1 MATVA
6 PGSATV
12 DPDRSP
18 PLCLDSIPAV
28 DLRLLSQSELHS
40 LSQCSNSSSDLHRC
54 DDVVIPK
61 IDRSVFNESA
71 GSRKQ
76 TYSRLRLAP
85 PDSSAATT
93 IHRRMPRI
101 RASRTLASNV
111 VNDPEQAENS
121 QIVGVLKELFS
132 SDSSF
137 QDLPPVE
144 VDKEN
149 ESNAVAPES
158 LNTKAAESLDTEA
171 SELLETKAPE
181 LLHTKAPELLD
192 TEAPESLETEA
203 PELLETKAPELLHTE
218 APELFDTEAPEL
230 FDTEAPELFDTEA
243 PESLETEAPELL
255 ETKAPELLHTEA
267 PELLDIEAPKVL
279 ETVAPELLETEAS
292 ASLGAP
298 ESLETEAP
306 ESFGA
311 PELLET
317 VAAESL
323 AAPQSLGAPEL
334 LEIGPFEFIDSDTEA
349 PKFFKPQMPRKRG
362 RPRKDENAVS
372 IRPPAAKRMRDSN
385 STVKK
390 VVVYDDDKDREI
402 VNSRG
407 EKVNLMNLGRL
418 EDPYGP
424 EIRRRT
430 EGLSTSDELLGF
442 LRGLNGQWGTT
453 RKKRRVVDASDFG
466 DALPKGWKLSLC
478 IKKKEGHLWIFC
490 RRYISPSG
498 RQFESCKD
506 ISMYLLS
513 ILGEENMDE
522 PNHPH
527 INNHDDSALK
537 ESSGNA
543 ANLYAQEDLER
554 NSTVHNSS
562 TPPISLPADC
572 EKQIEYGIVGP
583 VNAHVDVYKCL
594 KCYLIFEGKNE
605 LWDHKSLSHK
615 DEQSQL
621 GSSIPDWSI
630 VIGGIFNCN
639 LCHKTFY
646 EINQYNGHIG
656 THATNENKT
665 AEKSVDSVSVSAET
679 DHDHRMSFVTE
690 SNKIDEVAHDL
701 DMNEDVLIEESGDGI
716 GNKCVNDN
724 NALETDKAPVVS
736 VSVSVS
742 KPECDLDQDIVVRS
756 NDQDSGSETRVQSS
770 SICEEKGFQPDIN
783 DTRIYSSFDELTTEK
798 GNVVYNESSGVFHGV
813 SNGQDAVSET
823 RVHTSSICE
832 EKGYREKINDVHMS
846 SSFDE
851 FTSEKGKVLNNE
863 SSSGVFHGISYGQ
876 DAVSEARVQTKGFRE
891 NINDTHIFSPF
902 GVLTSEK
909 GKVVNKDSSS
919 GVFHGISNGQDAVSE
934 TRVHTSS
941 ICEEKGY
948 REKINDMHMSSS
960 FDEFTSEKGKVV
972 NNESSS
978 GVFHGITYGQDAVS
992 EAKVQTKG
1000 FRENINDT
1008 HIFTPFGVLTS
1019 EKGKVVNKDS
1029 SSGVFHNHL
1038 GRDQARLAE
1047 TKKLSESENLSLFSN
1062 TLNIAVDNSK
1072 KQDSFQKLGFA
1083 SVDQVAHGFDE
1094 NRFSYNMSSSK
1105 LDEPYGVRNREFDRY
1120 VGKGHVNKEYVQI
1133 KNAEKSGEANL
1144 NEYQVFR
1151 NNDSINNEVV
1161 SLGSS
1166 SQNGLNANVMNF
1178 NTGKNIEFSSLVPPG
1193 NNQAFGFQD
1202 GLKFDD
1208 IFGDKFDE
1216 NIHELSLAFGN
1227 PNSLYEDTV
1236 GVSEQKKDGLN
1247 CSSRVSSKIN
1257 DTFDVQ
1263 TDLSMVNNSMVQDLK
1278 RGNET
1283 RGFQNNDNS
1292 VYPGRTW
1299 GDFKSDEFRNSEG
1312 KKFMMG
1318 SGSNQM
1324 WKTPQ
1329 GNHLQSGLVNSNAP
1343 IQSPNFHSFDIMSQK
1358 AQDGL
1363 FRQHTERYNQS
1374 RSEPVEFRFLTDR
1387 SEHNPHALQS
1397 GSRVF
1402 PYNYNTGIDQGFDSS
1417 FWMGKN
1423 AMMPPHMS
1431 GRNVITSICAWCRN
1445 EFHLP
1450 AMAIH
1455 QQTQAGVGSLCPNCS
1470 AGISGQVNML

>member
-171 SELLETKAPE
+171 
-181 LLHTKAPELLD
+181 
-192 TEAPESLETEA
+192 
-203 PELLETKAPELLHTE
+203 
-218 APELFDTEAPEL
+218 
-230 FDTEAPELFDTEA
+230 
-243 PESLETEAPELL
+243 
-255 ETKAPELLHTEA
+255 
-267 PELLDIEAPKVL
+267 
-279 ETVAPELLETEAS
+279 
-292 ASLGAP
+292 
-298 ESLETEAP
+298 
-306 ESFGA
+306 

-323 AAPQSLGAPEL
+323 AAPESLGAPEL
-334 LEIGPFEFIDSDTEA
+334 SEIGPFEFIDSDTEA

-554 NSTVHNSS
+554 NSTDHNSS

-572 EKQIEYGIVGP
+572 EKQIKYGIVGP
-583 VNAHVDVYKCL
+583 MNAHVDVYKCL

-656 THATNENKT
+656 THATDENKT

-690 SNKIDEVAHDL
+690 SNKIDEFAHDL
-701 DMNEDVLIEESGDGI
+701 DMNEDVLLEESGDGI

-756 NDQDSGSETRVQSS
+756 IDQDSGSETRVQSS

-1120 VGKGHVNKEYVQI
+1120 VGKEHVNKEYVQI

-1178 NTGKNIEFSSLVPPG
+1178 NPGKNIEFSSLVPPG

-1423 AMMPPHMS
+1423 AMMPPNMS

-1445 EFHLP
+1445 AFHLP